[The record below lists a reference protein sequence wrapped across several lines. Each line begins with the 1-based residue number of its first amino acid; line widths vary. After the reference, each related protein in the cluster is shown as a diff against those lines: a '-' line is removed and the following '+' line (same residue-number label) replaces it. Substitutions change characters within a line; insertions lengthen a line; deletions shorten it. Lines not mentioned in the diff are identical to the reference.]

1 MDGWDFHHGQGS
13 DHLLKHH
20 AAWIF
25 VGMANKSWESVK
37 KPAYGLRTMIF
48 IDFLGHP
55 SRDHHSSGPTN
66 QHHWRYGFWTTSNPC
81 YPPTAAHSIRSK
93 WLCRSSSGDIR
104 LWPFMVEVGRRGGC
118 SPRRVSWVCCV
129 GVCFF
134 LFTKNMLPLVSP
146 TRNGEFTA
154 DMFLLMASF
163 QWGNPSFSIGGW
175 GKQGLDIYKMGKSAA
190 HIEDSCGPEMAIK
203 TKHKTIE

>member
-81 YPPTAAHSIRSK
+81 YRPQQPTASGANDYAGVPAEISVFGLS
-93 WLCRSSSGDIR
+93 WLRWAVAVVVLQEGYPGFAASVFVFSF
-104 LWPFMVEVGRRGGC
+104 LQKT
-118 SPRRVSWVCCV
+118 CCHW
-129 GVCFF
+129 F
-134 LFTKNMLPLVSP
+134 LP
-146 TRNGEFTA
+146 
-154 DMFLLMASF
+154 
-163 QWGNPSFSIGGW
+163 
-175 GKQGLDIYKMGKSAA
+175 
-190 HIEDSCGPEMAIK
+190 PEMENLPQICFCWWLPFSEE
-203 TKHKTIE
+203 IQVFP